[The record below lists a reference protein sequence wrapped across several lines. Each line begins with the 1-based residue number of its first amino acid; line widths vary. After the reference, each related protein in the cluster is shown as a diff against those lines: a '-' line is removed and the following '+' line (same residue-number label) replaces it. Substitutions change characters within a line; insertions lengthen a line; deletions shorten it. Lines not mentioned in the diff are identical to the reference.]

1 MRALVTGGAG
11 FIGSHLVERLLRE
24 EVEVLVVDNFSSGR
38 VDNLSSVIGNPHLK
52 VVKGDVRDRSLLEES
67 MEGVETVFHFAANPE
82 VRVGDPREHFEHNIL
97 ATFTLLEAMR
107 KKDVNE
113 IVFASSSTVYGEAGV
128 LPTPEDYGPLKPIS
142 VYGASKLAC
151 EAIISSYTHTYGFKG
166 AALRYANVVGPRN
179 NKGVVYDFVR
189 KLLRDPTRLVV
200 LGDGTQT
207 KSYIWVED
215 AIDATIVAWKHLKE
229 GFDAFNVGSEDAIP
243 VSKVAEAVIEE
254 GGLRGVRIEYTGGVM
269 GGRGWVGDVKVMHL
283 DIRKLK
289 ALGWKLRYRSEE
301 AVRLAAR
308 HYWSLAAKGLIEPMP
323 Q

>member
-11 FIGSHLVERLLRE
+11 FIGSHLVEELLSE
-24 EVEVLVVDNFSSGR
+24 GLEVVVIDNFSSGR
-38 VDNLSSVIGNPHLK
+38 VDNLSGVAGNPNLK
-52 VVKGDVRDRSLLEES
+52 VVKGDVRDRALLEENL
-67 MEGVETVFHFAANPE
+67 EGVDTVFHFAANPE
-82 VRVGDPREHFEHNIL
+82 VRVGDPREHFEHGIL

-107 KKDVNE
+107 RKDVKE
-113 IVFASSSTVYGEAGV
+113 IVFASSSTVYGEAEK
-128 LPTPEDYGPLKPIS
+128 LPTPEDYGPAKPIS

-151 EAIISSYTHTYGFKG
+151 EALISSYAHTYGFKG
-166 AALRYANVVGPRN
+166 VALRYANVVGPRN
-179 NKGVVYDFVR
+179 RKGVIYDFVR
-189 KLLRDPTRLVV
+189 KLLANPKRLVV

-207 KSYIWVED
+207 KSYIWIED
-215 AIDATIVAWKHLKE
+215 AIEATITAWKRSKG

-243 VSKVAEAVIEE
+243 VRRVAEIVIEE
-254 GGLRGVRIEYTGGVM
+254 SGLRGVEIEFTGGVA

-283 DIRKLK
+283 DIGKLK
-289 ALGWKLRYRSEE
+289 ALGWRPKYRSEE